1 MSLYTACANNKR
13 IKEQDMKRE
22 NIERAARL
30 NEELEDVEEA
40 LKASSVVFIIPDMC
54 GNSKVEL
61 KGKAMRVVK
70 DALETYADKLKS
82 EIESL

>member
-1 MSLYTACANNKR
+1 MK
-13 IKEQDMKRE
+13 KED
-22 NIERAARL
+22 IEQAVRL

-40 LKASSVVFIIPDMC
+40 LKARAIEFIIPDMC
-54 GNSKVEL
+54 GNSRVEL

>member
-1 MSLYTACANNKR
+1 METITNKAMK
-13 IKEQDMKRE
+13 IEDIEQ
-22 NIERAARL
+22 AVRL

-40 LKASSVVFIIPDMC
+40 LKARAIEFIIPDMC
-54 GNSKVEL
+54 GNSRVEL

>member
-1 MSLYTACANNKR
+1 MK
-13 IKEQDMKRE
+13 IEDIEQ
-22 NIERAARL
+22 AVRL

-40 LKASSVVFIIPDMC
+40 LKARAIEFIIPDMC
-54 GNSKVEL
+54 GNSRVEL

-70 DALETYADKLKS
+70 DALETYADKLRS

>member
-1 MSLYTACANNKR
+1 
-13 IKEQDMKRE
+13 MKRE

-40 LKASSVVFIIPDMC
+40 LKASSVEFIIPDLC
-54 GNSKVEL
+54 GISKVKL

-70 DALETYADKLKS
+70 DALKTYADKLRS
-82 EIESL
+82 EIENF

>member
-1 MSLYTACANNKR
+1 MK
-13 IKEQDMKRE
+13 IEDIEQ
-22 NIERAARL
+22 AVRL

-40 LKASSVVFIIPDMC
+40 LKARAIEFIIPDMC
-54 GNSKVEL
+54 GNSRVEL

>member
-1 MSLYTACANNKR
+1 METITNKAMK
-13 IKEQDMKRE
+13 IEDIEQ
-22 NIERAARL
+22 AVRL

-40 LKASSVVFIIPDMC
+40 LKARAIEFIIPDMC
-54 GNSKVEL
+54 GNSRVEL

-70 DALETYADKLKS
+70 DALETYADKLRS

>member
-1 MSLYTACANNKR
+1 
-13 IKEQDMKRE
+13 MKRE

-40 LKASSVVFIIPDMC
+40 LKASSVKFIIPDMC
-54 GNSKVEL
+54 GFSTVEL

-70 DALETYADKLKS
+70 DALETYADKLRS

>member
-1 MSLYTACANNKR
+1 
-13 IKEQDMKRE
+13 MKRE

-40 LKASSVVFIIPDMC
+40 LKARAVEFIIPDMC
-54 GNSKVEL
+54 GVSRVESKGEAL
-61 KGKAMRVVK
+61 RVVK
-70 DALETYADKLKS
+70 DALETYADKLRS